1 MGMLHIAPS
10 DTAGGSL
17 RMAILD
23 AGRGDQ
29 ILSWLDNLS
38 CGPIASDDPAERA
51 KWWAQFDDDRNI
63 AAELQAFWDRVAA
76 TNDRLVVWFGRHSA
90 SELAFFLA
98 WTDRLGDRPYD
109 IVEVTERRFPVKRQ
123 DGSRPMS
130 SPVGAVGVMNPEM
143 LKSLL
148 GSQKPATSQQLEESR
163 QAWRRLKADNAPFR
177 VVTATGLVSA
187 PMDYFDP
194 SLLERA
200 TPEWK
205 RVARVIGE
213 TMVYT
218 DEPYM
223 QVGDLMLRTR
233 VSVLVNE
240 GKLLADGDPGDMLT
254 CQVRLPS

>member
-1 MGMLHIAPS
+1 
-10 DTAGGSL
+10 
-17 RMAILD
+17 
-23 AGRGDQ
+23 
-29 ILSWLDNLS
+29 
-38 CGPIASDDPAERA
+38 
-51 KWWAQFDDDRNI
+51 
-63 AAELQAFWDRVAA
+63 
-76 TNDRLVVWFGRHSA
+76 
-90 SELAFFLA
+90 
-98 WTDRLGDRPYD
+98 
-109 IVEVTERRFPVKRQ
+109 
-123 DGSRPMS
+123 
-130 SPVGAVGVMNPEM
+130 M